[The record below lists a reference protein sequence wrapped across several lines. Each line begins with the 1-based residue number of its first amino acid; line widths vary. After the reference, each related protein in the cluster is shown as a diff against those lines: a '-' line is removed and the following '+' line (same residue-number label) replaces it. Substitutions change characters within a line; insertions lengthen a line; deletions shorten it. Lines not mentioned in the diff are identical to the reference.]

1 MTPADWMSFRDQLL
15 DRKPVKYVG
24 TRTMPYMDDYL
35 LLYPTEEAAKA
46 GCEILY
52 RVLDFLGLS
61 LNEGKSTLTPTQR
74 LRHLGI
80 EI

>member
-1 MTPADWMSFRDQLL
+1 
-15 DRKPVKYVG
+15 
-24 TRTMPYMDDYL
+24 MPYMDDYL
-35 LLYPTEEAAKA
+35 LLYPTEEAANA